1 MARALRKTAGV
12 MGAGAG
18 AVALLGLG
26 YAGITWYRYG
36 KVARG
41 GPRDPLV
48 DHFIPKYEVREVHR
62 TRVAAPAELTFLA
75 AHDLDLQ
82 RSTIVRA
89 LFTGRELLMGGERSK
104 REQGPGFLAEVLA
117 LGWRVLAEEPGREL
131 VIGAVTQPWK
141 SEVEFLGVAPEEFA
155 AFKEPG
161 YAKIVWTLSAKPV
174 GEAASIFSTETRV
187 VTTDPDS
194 RARFRRYWA
203 VFSPGILLI
212 RYETLRLVRRE
223 AERLA
228 ALERAPVTGISLH
241 GEQAAIAQAAA
252 TGAVRPGP
260 TEPGVF

>member
-1 MARALRKTAGV
+1 MARALRKTVGV

-26 YAGITWYRYG
+26 YAGVTWYRYG

-48 DHFIPKYEVREVHR
+48 DRFMPKYEVREVHQ
-62 TRVAAPAELTFLA
+62 TGVAAPAEVTYGVA
-75 AHDLDLQ
+75 YNLDLR

-104 REQGPGFLAEVLA
+104 GEPPAGFLAEVLA
-117 LGWRVLAEEPGREL
+117 LGWCILAEEPGREL
-131 VIGAVTQPWK
+131 VIGAVTQPWTAN
-141 SEVEFLGVAPEEFA
+141 VHFLSLLPDAFA

-161 YAKIVWTLSAKPV
+161 YAKIVWTLAVKPL
-174 GEAASIFSTETRV
+174 GEKASIFSTETRV
-187 VTTDPDS
+187 VTTDPGS
-194 RARFRRYWA
+194 RSRFRRYWS

-228 ALERAPVTGISLH
+228 VAVPATVAVATVNSLAEPVSN
-241 GEQAAIAQAAA
+241 
-252 TGAVRPGP
+252 
-260 TEPGVF
+260 

>member
-1 MARALRKTAGV
+1 MGRALRKTAGV

-26 YAGITWYRYG
+26 YAGVTWYRYG

-48 DHFIPKYEVREVHR
+48 DRFIPKYEVREVHQ
-62 TRVAAPAELTFLA
+62 TSVAAPADVTYGVA
-75 AHDLDLQ
+75 RDIDLQ

-89 LFTGRELLMGGERSK
+89 IFTGRELLMGGERSK
-104 REQGPGFLAEVLA
+104 REHAPGFLAEVLA
-117 LGWRVLAEEPGREL
+117 LGWCILAEEPGREL

-141 SEVEFLGVAPEEFA
+141 TDVEFLSLLPEAFA

-161 YAKIVWTLSAKPV
+161 YAKIVWTFAVKPI
-174 GEAASIFSTETRV
+174 GPKASLFRTETRV
-187 VTTDPDS
+187 VTTDSES
-194 RARFRRYWA
+194 RSQFRRYWS

-223 AERLA
+223 AEQLA
-228 ALERAPVTGISLH
+228 LAEPVSVSEVSLAGLATERSL
-241 GEQAAIAQAAA
+241 A
-252 TGAVRPGP
+252 TG
-260 TEPGVF
+260 E

>member
-1 MARALRKTAGV
+1 

-41 GPRDPLV
+41 GPRDPMV
-48 DHFIPKYEVREVHR
+48 DRFIPKYEVREVHR
-62 TRVAAPAELTFLA
+62 TKVAAPADVTFLA
-75 AHDLDLQ
+75 AHDLDLH

-89 LFTGRELLMGGERSK
+89 LFTGRELLMGGEHVK
-104 REQGPGFLAEVLA
+104 REHPPGFLAEVLS

-141 SEVEFLGVAPEEFA
+141 TDVHFLGLAPEDFA
-155 AFKEPG
+155 AFKDPG
-161 YAKIVWTLSAKPV
+161 YAKIVCTLAAKPM
-174 GEAASIFSTETRV
+174 GEKVSIFSTETRV
-187 VTTDPDS
+187 VTTDPES
-194 RARFRRYWA
+194 RSRFRRYWS

-212 RYETLRLVRRE
+212 RYEILRLVRRE

-228 ALERAPVTGISLH
+228 AVQPATVPEISLA
-241 GEQAAIAQAAA
+241 GQAA
-252 TGAVRPGP
+252 P
-260 TEPGVF
+260 

>member
-1 MARALRKTAGV
+1 MGRALRKTAGV

-41 GPRDPLV
+41 GNRDPMV
-48 DHFIPKYEVREVHR
+48 DRFMPKYEVREVHQA
-62 TRVAAPAELTFLA
+62 RVGAPAEVTFGV
-75 AHDLDLQ
+75 AHDLDLR

-89 LFTGRELLMGGERSK
+89 IFTGRELLLGGERSK
-104 REQGPGFLAEVLA
+104 REHPPGFLAEVLA
-117 LGWRVLAEEPGREL
+117 LGWRVLAEEPGREV

-141 SEVEFLGVAPEEFA
+141 TDVELLGLPPDEFG

-161 YAKIVWTLSAKPV
+161 YAKIVWTFAVEPL
-174 GEAASIFSTETRV
+174 GEKASVFRTETRV
-187 VTTDPDS
+187 ATTDPQS
-194 RARFRRYWA
+194 RSRFRRYWS

-212 RYETLRLVRRE
+212 RYETLRLVKRE

-228 ALERAPVTGISLH
+228 VEQPAPVPEISLA
-241 GEQAAIAQAAA
+241 GQQA
-252 TGAVRPGP
+252 P
-260 TEPGVF
+260 

>member
-1 MARALRKTAGV
+1 

-48 DHFIPKYEVREVHR
+48 DRFMPKYEVREVHQ
-62 TRVAAPAELTFLA
+62 TRVDAPADVTFLA

-89 LFTGRELLMGGERSK
+89 IFTGRELLMGGERAK
-104 REQGPGFLAEVLA
+104 REHPSGFLAEVLS

-131 VIGAVTQPWK
+131 VLGAVTQPWK
-141 SEVEFLGVAPEEFA
+141 ADVEFLGLPPDEFA

-161 YAKIVWTLSAKPV
+161 YAKIVWTFAVRPA
-174 GEAASIFSTETRV
+174 GERASIFSTETRV
-187 VTTDPDS
+187 ATTDPEA
-194 RARFRRYWA
+194 RARFRRYWS

-223 AERLA
+223 AERRASVKPAAEPEVSLA
-228 ALERAPVTGISLH
+228 GQQAP
-241 GEQAAIAQAAA
+241 
-252 TGAVRPGP
+252 
-260 TEPGVF
+260 

>member
-48 DHFIPKYEVREVHR
+48 DRFMPKYEVREVHQ
-62 TRVAAPAELTFLA
+62 TRVAAPADVTFLA
-75 AHDLDLQ
+75 AHDLDLR

-89 LFTGRELLMGGERSK
+89 IFTGRELLMGGEHVK
-104 REQGPGFLAEVLA
+104 REHGPGFLAEILA

-141 SEVEFLGVAPEEFA
+141 TDVQFLGLAPDEFVAFR
-155 AFKEPG
+155 EPG
-161 YAKIVWTLSAKPV
+161 YAKIVWTLAVRPV
-174 GEAASIFSTETRV
+174 GENVSIFSTETRV
-187 VTTDPDS
+187 ATTDPES
-194 RARFRRYWA
+194 RSRFRRYWS

-228 ALERAPVTGISLH
+228 ALEPTALPEISFAVQ
-241 GEQAAIAQAAA
+241 QASIAQAPATSAA
-252 TGAVRPGP
+252 GP
-260 TEPGVF
+260 EQPS